1 MFYKLIKQASVLL
14 GGNLSASVL
23 NFFSVAISI
32 KALGIESFGVVT
44 LLQAYILVLSLCF
57 NPQAWQGLIKF
68 FNTQSDKK
76 ELVKLT
82 LRYDLL
88 CAIAGTILAVLF
100 SDFYVQAFNLVEYTE
115 LLKWSAIYIL
125 INQTSVSIGVLRYQE
140 RYGALAL
147 QSIISA
153 SFFFAFAFLGQWY
166 NFGIEYFVIT
176 YLISLAAG
184 NLFIQLSCCH
194 YLFELFNTDTQ
205 INNFE
210 IEFNKK
216 AYNKFNYGVH
226 LTALAD
232 IPVKQL
238 DNILVGAVVS
248 VEAAGAYRVI
258 KQIATI
264 STKVTG
270 PLNQVLYPEINSLL
284 AVKAFEKVKAAMLK
298 LIVLLAF
305 PSLFVVLLAS
315 ITIDYWVPA
324 IFTNELL
331 SYKWQIIT
339 FLIIHAVATVFTP
352 IHPVF
357 LALGYI
363 KKLFYITLVSNIVL
377 CVTIV
382 LFGSKVE
389 LWGVLLAIFL
399 QYLLTVTW
407 KLPLILKKLRQEVNE
422 STALHT

>member
-1 MFYKLIKQASVLL
+1 M
-14 GGNLSASVL
+14 
-23 NFFSVAISI
+23 
-32 KALGIESFGVVT
+32 
-44 LLQAYILVLSLCF
+44 
-57 NPQAWQGLIKF
+57 
-68 FNTQSDKK
+68 
-76 ELVKLT
+76 
-82 LRYDLL
+82 
-88 CAIAGTILAVLF
+88 
-100 SDFYVQAFNLVEYTE
+100 
-115 LLKWSAIYIL
+115 
-125 INQTSVSIGVLRYQE
+125 
-140 RYGALAL
+140 
-147 QSIISA
+147 
-153 SFFFAFAFLGQWY
+153 
-166 NFGIEYFVIT
+166 
-176 YLISLAAG
+176 
-184 NLFIQLSCCH
+184 
-194 YLFELFNTDTQ
+194 
-205 INNFE
+205 
-210 IEFNKK
+210 
-216 AYNKFNYGVH
+216 
-226 LTALAD
+226 
-232 IPVKQL
+232 
-238 DNILVGAVVS
+238 VS